1 MSAVRLT
8 EGVSWSRNGRIV
20 SYKTVVNTGLSFLNE
35 MMASEPLFEEQS
47 DAAKVSET
55 PYPTNESGK
64 NLGKEYG
71 C

>member
-1 MSAVRLT
+1 MFKNKGKCKFQAVPACR
-8 EGVSWSRNGRIV
+8 E
-20 SYKTVVNTGLSFLNE
+20 
-35 MMASEPLFEEQS
+35 ASEPLFEEQS
-47 DAAKVSET
+47 DVAKMSET